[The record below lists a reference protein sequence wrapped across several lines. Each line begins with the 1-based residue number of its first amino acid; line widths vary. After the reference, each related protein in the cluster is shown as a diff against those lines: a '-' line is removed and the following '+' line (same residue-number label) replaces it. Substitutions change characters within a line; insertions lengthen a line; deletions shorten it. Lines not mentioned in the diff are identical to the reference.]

1 MESHAE
7 FLRLITLD
15 RDYAQAL
22 RRDWRSLDLS
32 PADRAMLEY
41 TEMVTRDP
49 RQVQPET
56 LDGLRAAGF
65 TDVAILQITMIASFF
80 NYINRMADAL
90 GVGRGEG
97 VRY

>member
-22 RRDWRSLDLS
+22 RRDWRSVDLS
-32 PADRAMLEY
+32 AADRAMLEY
-41 TEMVTRDP
+41 TEMITKDP
-49 RQVQPET
+49 RQVQPAT
-56 LDGLRAAGF
+56 LDGLRAVGF
-65 TDVAILQITMIASFF
+65 SDVGILQITMIASWF

-90 GVGRGEG
+90 GVGRGDP
-97 VRY
+97 